1 MEDFDMTEYTIPQ
14 IMEHMPE
21 AFVPEKA
28 AGVDAIIQ
36 CRFTGAEAGDWLITI
51 KAGKCSV
58 ESGTNPKSQLTLTMD
73 SQDFKD
79 MVSGKLNAMT
89 AFMQGKI
96 KLSGDIG
103 LAMKFTNLFNV

>member
-1 MEDFDMTEYTIPQ
+1 MTDYTIQQ

-28 AGVDAIIQ
+28 VGINAIVQ
-36 CRFTGAEAGDWLITI
+36 TRFTGAEASDWAITI
-51 KAGKCSV
+51 WDGKCSV
-58 ESGTNPKSQLTLTMD
+58 EQGANPKPQLTLNMD

-79 MVSGKLNAMT
+79 LITGKLNAMT

-96 KLSGDIG
+96 KLSGDIS
-103 LAMKFTNLFNV
+103 LAMKFTNLFKTP